1 MDRARE
7 YREYLEHQQA
17 SPSGVA
23 GDLQR
28 LKTDG
33 HASAA
38 ELREFLSH
46 LKGRSPQEVL
56 GVVAES
62 DLFRSILTATAG
74 CAVLLV
80 VLTVVPYALK
90 DRTASVDEKKPTAAP
105 VTQPIDEQ
113 QTGLAEKAANASE
126 QTAAASPEPDLERAA
141 KAMGIGGT
149 TEADPNSNPL
159 DSKLDKLLDGI
170 E

>member
-1 MDRARE
+1 MDSTK
-7 YREYLEHQQA
+7 EYLEQQQTR
-17 SPSGVA
+17 PGGVA

-28 LKTDG
+28 LKTEG
-33 HASAA
+33 GASAA

-46 LKGRSPQEVL
+46 LKGRSTQEVL

-74 CAVLLV
+74 CFVLLV

-90 DRTASVDEKKPTAAP
+90 SRSASVSEKPAAAVAEPTGEAQGTTTETAAG
-105 VTQPIDEQ
+105 T
-113 QTGLAEKAANASE
+113 SE
-126 QTAAASPEPDLERAA
+126 QAAAASLEPDLERAA
-141 KAMGIGGT
+141 EVMGIGGT
-149 TEADPNSNPL
+149 AEADPNSNPL

>member
-7 YREYLEHQQA
+7 YREYLEQK
-17 SPSGVA
+17 PTRPGGIV
-23 GDLQR
+23 GDLQQ
-28 LKTDG
+28 LQADG
-33 HASAA
+33 GASAA

-46 LKGRSPQEVL
+46 LKGRSPHEVM

-62 DLFRSILTATAG
+62 NLIRSVFTATVG
-74 CAVLLV
+74 CVVLLV

-90 DRTASVDEKKPTAAP
+90 NRPASVSEKKPAATVMEPTNEEQTAA
-105 VTQPIDEQ
+105 
-113 QTGLAEKAANASE
+113 AETVAETSE
-126 QTAAASPEPDLERAA
+126 QTAAASTEPDLERAA

-149 TEADPNSNPL
+149 AEADPKTNPL